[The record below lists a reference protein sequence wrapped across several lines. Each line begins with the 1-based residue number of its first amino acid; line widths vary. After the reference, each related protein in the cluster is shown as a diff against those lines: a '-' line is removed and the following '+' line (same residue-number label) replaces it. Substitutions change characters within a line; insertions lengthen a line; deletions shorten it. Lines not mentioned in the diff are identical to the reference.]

1 MYQVAC
7 LMACNSLVVREE
19 EHNNQLG
26 KLKHIENVDFVFA
39 KWYHCSTF
47 AAETM
52 QWKVDKF

>member
-1 MYQVAC
+1 M
-7 LMACNSLVVREE
+7 VREE

-26 KLKHIENVDFVFA
+26 KLKHIENVDFLFA